1 MAMNNGNSDF
11 VVLSNGSILSSATSP
26 SILSATDGGIA
37 AQHLPSKEAP
47 RAKVSPNGCLQ
58 LNGTIKPSFLPLDN
72 ERTQQMLTQCFHP
85 CPYHHPIS
93 SHNKQQECHSLAGST
108 APSPMTSCCLQP
120 HTEYSTS
127 ICQKHTP
134 MYQATRC
141 LQHSPSFCL
150 HHQWPDHFQH
160 QSVQQHVASVR

>member
-1 MAMNNGNSDF
+1 MNNVSNDC
-11 VVLSNGSILSSATSP
+11 VVLSNGSILSSATNP
-26 SILSATDGGIA
+26 SILSATDGGIV

-47 RAKVSPNGCLQ
+47 RTKVSQNGCLQ

-72 ERTQQMLTQCFHP
+72 QRTQRMLTQCCHP
-85 CPYHHPIS
+85 CPFHHPLS
-93 SHNKQQECHSLAGST
+93 SHNNQQECHSLAGSKAT
-108 APSPMTSCCLQP
+108 SPMTACCVQP

-127 ICQKHTP
+127 VCQKHTP
-134 MYQATRC
+134 MYQTTCC
-141 LQHSPSFCL
+141 LQPSPSFCL